1 MKKIGL
7 LYCLGFLGVL
17 ASCES
22 ETETENLAPVA
33 NQAILETFGTKINPN
48 ALPNYANQAVPNY
61 IRKDNT
67 GNNPITDEKATLG
80 RVLFYDKS
88 LSIDNSVSC
97 ASCHKQA
104 FAFSDTTLASP
115 GVQGGV
121 ATRHSMRLI
130 NTRFATEAKFFWD
143 ERAATL
149 EAQVT
154 TPIQDHAEMGFSGQ
168 NGRPNLAALLTKLGG
183 IAYYQDL
190 FTLAYGS
197 AAVTE
202 PRMQQALAA
211 FIRSIQSFDSKYDL
225 GRAQVVNDATPF
237 PNFTAQE
244 NLGKQLFLAPPVFD
258 GTGTRI
264 SGGVGCQACHAAPE
278 FDIDPNSRNN
288 GVVRRIAAGGALDLT
303 NTRSPSLRDAVN
315 ATGGSNGPFMHNGV
329 FATLQNVMGHYNS
342 IPMVQ
347 GNNNLDARLA
357 PGGIGQNLNLTPA
370 ETAALVA
377 FVRTLSGRDV
387 YTNEKWSDPF
397 AR

>member
-1 MKKIGL
+1 MKKITL
-7 LYCLGFLGVL
+7 LYCVGLLGLL

-22 ETETENLAPVA
+22 ETETENVTPVA

-67 GNNPITDEKATLG
+67 GNNPITDEKAILG
-80 RVLFYDKS
+80 RVLFYDKN
-88 LSIDNSVSC
+88 LSIDNTISC

-104 FAFSDTTLASP
+104 LAFSDTTLASL

-130 NTRFATEAKFFWD
+130 NSRFATEAKFFWD

-154 TPIQDHAEMGFSGQ
+154 SPIQDHAEMGFSGQ

-183 IAYYQDL
+183 IAYYQEL
-190 FTLAYGS
+190 FTLAFGS
-197 AAVTE
+197 SAVTE

-211 FIRSIQSFDSKYDL
+211 FIRSIQSFDSKFDV
-225 GRAQVVNDATPF
+225 GRATAANDAAPF
-237 PNFTAQE
+237 QNFTAQE
-244 NLGKQLFLAPPVFD
+244 NLGKQLFLTPPVFNPNSV
-258 GTGTRI
+258 RI
-264 SGGVGCQACHAAPE
+264 SGGAGCQGCHAAPE
-278 FDIDPNSRNN
+278 FDIDPNTRNN

-303 NTRSPSLRDAVN
+303 NTRSPSLRDVVN
-315 ATGGSNGPFMHNGV
+315 STGGSNGPFMHNGV
-329 FATLQNVMGHYNS
+329 FATLQNVMGHYNT
-342 IPMVQ
+342 IPIVQ
-347 GNNNLDARLA
+347 GNNSLDARLM

-397 AR
+397 TR

>member
-1 MKKIGL
+1 MKKITL
-7 LYCLGFLGVL
+7 LYCVGLIGVL

-22 ETETENLAPVA
+22 ETETENVTPVA
-33 NQAILETFGTKINPN
+33 NQAILETFGNKINPN

-67 GNNPITDEKATLG
+67 GNNPITDEKAILG
-80 RVLFYDKS
+80 RVLFYDKN
-88 LSIDNSVSC
+88 LSIDNSISC

-104 FAFSDTTLASP
+104 LAFSDTTLASL

-130 NTRFATEAKFFWD
+130 NSRFATEAKFFWD

-154 TPIQDHAEMGFSGQ
+154 SPIQDHAEMGFSGQ

-183 IAYYQDL
+183 IAYYQEL
-190 FTLAYGS
+190 FTLAFGS
-197 AAVTE
+197 SAVTE

-211 FIRSIQSFDSKYDL
+211 FIRSIQSFDSKFDV
-225 GRAQVVNDATPF
+225 GRATAANDAAPF
-237 PNFTAQE
+237 QNFTAQE
-244 NLGKQLFLAPPVFD
+244 NLGKQLFLTPPVFNPNSV
-258 GTGTRI
+258 RI
-264 SGGVGCQACHAAPE
+264 SGGAGCQGCHAAPE
-278 FDIDPNSRNN
+278 FDIDPNTRNN

-303 NTRSPSLRDAVN
+303 NTRSPSLRDVVN
-315 ATGGSNGPFMHNGV
+315 STGGSNGPFMHNGV

-342 IPMVQ
+342 IPIVQ
-347 GNNNLDARLA
+347 GNNSLDARLM
-357 PGGIGQNLNLTPA
+357 PGGIGQNLNLTPT

-397 AR
+397 TR

>member
-1 MKKIGL
+1 MKKITL
-7 LYCLGFLGVL
+7 LYCVGLIGVL
-17 ASCES
+17 ASCQPETQ
-22 ETETENLAPVA
+22 TETEAPLA
-33 NQAILETFGTKINPN
+33 NQAILETFGNKINPS

-67 GNNPITDEKATLG
+67 GNNPITDEKAILG
-80 RVLFYDKS
+80 RVLFYDKN
-88 LSIDNSVSC
+88 LSIDNTISC

-104 FAFSDTTLASP
+104 LAFSDTTLASL

-130 NTRFATEAKFFWD
+130 NSRFATEAKFFWD

-154 TPIQDHAEMGFSGQ
+154 SPIQDHAEMGFSGQ

-183 IAYYQDL
+183 IAYYQEL
-190 FTLAYGS
+190 FTLAFGS
-197 AAVTE
+197 SAVTE

-211 FIRSIQSFDSKYDL
+211 FIRSIQSFDSKFDV
-225 GRAQVVNDATPF
+225 GRATAANDAAPF
-237 PNFTAQE
+237 QNFTAQE
-244 NLGKQLFLAPPVFD
+244 NLGKQLFLTPPIFNPNSV
-258 GTGTRI
+258 RI
-264 SGGVGCQACHAAPE
+264 SGGAGCQGCHAAPE
-278 FDIDPNSRNN
+278 FDIDPNTRNN

-303 NTRSPSLRDAVN
+303 NTHSPTIRDAVN

-329 FATLQNVMGHYNS
+329 FATLQNVMGHYNT
-342 IPMVQ
+342 IPIVQ
-347 GNNNLDARLA
+347 GNNSLDARLM

-397 AR
+397 TR

>member
-1 MKKIGL
+1 MRKITL
-7 LYCLGFLGVL
+7 LYCVGLLGVL
-17 ASCES
+17 VSCQPETQ
-22 ETETENLAPVA
+22 TETEAPLA
-33 NQAILETFGTKINPN
+33 NQAILETFGNKINPN

-67 GNNPITDEKATLG
+67 GNNPITDEKAILG
-80 RVLFYDKS
+80 RVLFYDKN
-88 LSIDNSVSC
+88 LSIDNSISC

-104 FAFSDTTLASP
+104 FAFSDTTLVSP
-115 GVQGGV
+115 GVQGGA

-130 NTRFATEAKFFWD
+130 NSRFANEAKFFWD

-154 TPIQDHAEMGFSGQ
+154 SPIQDHAEMGFSGQ
-168 NGRPNLAALLTKLGG
+168 NGRPNLPVLLTKLGG
-183 IAYYQDL
+183 IAYYQEL
-190 FTLAYGS
+190 FTLAFGS

-211 FIRSIQSFDSKYDL
+211 FIRSIQSFDSKFDV
-225 GRAQVVNDATPF
+225 GRATAPNDAAPF
-237 PNFTAQE
+237 QNFTAQE
-244 NLGKQLFLAPPVFD
+244 NLGKQLFLAPPVFNPNSV
-258 GTGTRI
+258 RI
-264 SGGVGCQACHAAPE
+264 SGGVGCQGCHAAPE

-288 GVVRRIAAGGALDLT
+288 GVVRRIAAGGPLDLT
-303 NTRSPSLRDAVN
+303 NTRSPSLRDVVN
-315 ATGGSNGPFMHNGV
+315 STGGSNGPFMHNGV
-329 FATLQNVMGHYNS
+329 FATLQNVMGHYNT
-342 IPMVQ
+342 IPIVQ
-347 GNNNLDARLA
+347 GNNSLDARLM

-397 AR
+397 TR

>member
-1 MKKIGL
+1 MKKITL
-7 LYCLGFLGVL
+7 LYCIGLIGVL
-17 ASCES
+17 ASCEPKS
-22 ETETENLAPVA
+22 ETEAEAPLA
-33 NQAILETFGTKINPN
+33 NQAILETFGNKINPN

-80 RVLFYDKS
+80 RVLFYDKN
-88 LSIDNSVSC
+88 LSIDNSISC

-115 GVQGGV
+115 GVQGGA

-130 NTRFATEAKFFWD
+130 NSRYANEVKFFWD

-154 TPIQDHAEMGFSGQ
+154 DPIQDHAELGFSGQ
-168 NGRPNLAALLTKLGG
+168 TGRPNFAALLTKLNG
-183 IAYYQDL
+183 IAYYKEL
-190 FTLAYGS
+190 FQLAYGS
-197 AAVTE
+197 STVTE
-202 PRMQQALAA
+202 QRIQDALAN
-211 FIRSIQSFDSKYDL
+211 FIRSIQSFDSKFDA
-225 GRAQVVNDATPF
+225 GRALAPNDAAPF
-237 PNFTAQE
+237 QNFTAQE
-244 NLGKQLFLAPPVFD
+244 NLGKQLFLTPPVFNPNSV
-258 GTGTRI
+258 RI
-264 SGGVGCQACHAAPE
+264 SGGAGCQGCHRAPE

-288 GVVRRIAAGGALDLT
+288 GVVRRIAAGGPLDLT
-303 NTRSPSLRDAVN
+303 NTRSPSLRDVVN
-315 ATGGSNGPFMHNGV
+315 TTGGSNGPFMHNGV
-329 FATLQNVMGHYNS
+329 FATLQNVMGHYNT

-347 GNNNLDARLA
+347 GNNSLDARLM

-397 AR
+397 TR

>member
-1 MKKIGL
+1 MKKITL
-7 LYCLGFLGVL
+7 LYCVGLIGVL
-17 ASCES
+17 ASCQPETQ
-22 ETETENLAPVA
+22 TETEAPLA
-33 NQAILETFGTKINPN
+33 NQAILETFGNKINPS

-67 GNNPITDEKATLG
+67 GNNPITDEKAILG
-80 RVLFYDKS
+80 RVLFYDKN
-88 LSIDNSVSC
+88 LSIDNSISC

-104 FAFSDTTLASP
+104 LAFSDTTLASL

-130 NTRFATEAKFFWD
+130 NSRFATEAKFFWD

-154 TPIQDHAEMGFSGQ
+154 SPIQDHAEMGFSGQ

-183 IAYYQDL
+183 IAYYQEL
-190 FTLAYGS
+190 FTLAFGS
-197 AAVTE
+197 SAVTE

-211 FIRSIQSFDSKYDL
+211 FIRSIQSFDSKFDV
-225 GRAQVVNDATPF
+225 GRATAANDAAPF
-237 PNFTAQE
+237 QNFTVQE
-244 NLGKQLFLAPPVFD
+244 NLGKQLFLTPPVFNPNSV
-258 GTGTRI
+258 RI
-264 SGGVGCQACHAAPE
+264 SGGAGCQGCHAAPE
-278 FDIDPNSRNN
+278 FDIDPNTRNN

-303 NTRSPSLRDAVN
+303 NTRSPSLRDVVN
-315 ATGGSNGPFMHNGV
+315 STGGSNGPFMHNGV

-342 IPMVQ
+342 IPIVQ
-347 GNNNLDARLA
+347 GNNSLDARLM

-397 AR
+397 TR

>member
-1 MKKIGL
+1 MRKITL
-7 LYCLGFLGVL
+7 LYCVGLIGVL
-17 ASCES
+17 ASCQPETQ
-22 ETETENLAPVA
+22 TETEAPLA
-33 NQAILETFGTKINPN
+33 NQAILETFGTKINPS

-67 GNNPITDEKATLG
+67 GNNPITDEKAILG
-80 RVLFYDKS
+80 RVLFYDKN
-88 LSIDNSVSC
+88 LSIDNSISC

-115 GVQGGV
+115 GFQGGA

-130 NTRFATEAKFFWD
+130 NSRFANEAKFFWD

-168 NGRPNLAALLTKLGG
+168 NGRPNLAVLLTKLGG
-183 IAYYQDL
+183 IAYYQEL
-190 FTLAYGS
+190 FTLAFGS

-211 FIRSIQSFDSKYDL
+211 FIRSIQSFDSKFDV
-225 GRAQVVNDATPF
+225 GRATAPNDAAPF
-237 PNFTAQE
+237 QNFTAQE
-244 NLGKQLFLAPPVFD
+244 NLGKQLFLAPPVFNPNSV
-258 GTGTRI
+258 RI
-264 SGGVGCQACHAAPE
+264 SGGVGCQGCHAAPE

-288 GVVRRIAAGGALDLT
+288 GVVRRIAAGGPLDLT
-303 NTRSPSLRDAVN
+303 NTRSPSLRDVVN
-315 ATGGSNGPFMHNGV
+315 STGGSNGPFMHNGV
-329 FATLQNVMGHYNS
+329 FATLQNVMGHYNT
-342 IPMVQ
+342 IPIVQ
-347 GNNNLDARLA
+347 GNNSLDARLM

-397 AR
+397 TR

>member
-1 MKKIGL
+1 MKKITL
-7 LYCLGFLGVL
+7 LYCVGLIGVL
-17 ASCES
+17 ASCQPETQ
-22 ETETENLAPVA
+22 TETEAPLA
-33 NQAILETFGTKINPN
+33 NQAILETFGNKINPS

-67 GNNPITDEKATLG
+67 GNNPITDEKAILG
-80 RVLFYDKS
+80 RVLFYDKN
-88 LSIDNSVSC
+88 LSIDNSISC

-104 FAFSDTTLASP
+104 LAFSDTTLASL

-130 NTRFATEAKFFWD
+130 NSRFATEAKFFWD

-154 TPIQDHAEMGFSGQ
+154 SPIQDHAEMGFSGQ

-183 IAYYQDL
+183 IAYYQEL
-190 FTLAYGS
+190 FTLAFGS
-197 AAVTE
+197 SAVTE

-211 FIRSIQSFDSKYDL
+211 FIRSIQSFDSKFDV
-225 GRAQVVNDATPF
+225 GRATAANDAAPF
-237 PNFTAQE
+237 QNFTAQE
-244 NLGKQLFLAPPVFD
+244 NLGKQLFLTPPVFNPNSV
-258 GTGTRI
+258 RI
-264 SGGVGCQACHAAPE
+264 SGGAGCQGCHAAPE
-278 FDIDPNSRNN
+278 FDIDPNTRNN

-303 NTRSPSLRDAVN
+303 NTRSPSLRDVVN
-315 ATGGSNGPFMHNGV
+315 STGGSNGPFMHNGV
-329 FATLQNVMGHYNS
+329 FATLQNVMGHYNTLP
-342 IPMVQ
+342 IVQ
-347 GNNNLDARLA
+347 GNNSLDARLM

-397 AR
+397 TR

>member
-1 MKKIGL
+1 MKKITL
-7 LYCLGFLGVL
+7 LYCVGLLGVL

-22 ETETENLAPVA
+22 ETETENVTPVA

-67 GNNPITDEKATLG
+67 GNNPITDEKAILG
-80 RVLFYDKS
+80 RVLFYDKN
-88 LSIDNSVSC
+88 LSIDNSISC

-104 FAFSDTTLASP
+104 LAFSDTTLASL

-130 NTRFATEAKFFWD
+130 NSRFATEAKFFWD

-154 TPIQDHAEMGFSGQ
+154 SPIQDHAEMGFSGQ

-183 IAYYQDL
+183 IAYYQEL
-190 FTLAYGS
+190 FTLAFGS
-197 AAVTE
+197 SAVTE

-211 FIRSIQSFDSKYDL
+211 FIRSIQSFDSKFDV
-225 GRAQVVNDATPF
+225 GRATAANDAAPF
-237 PNFTAQE
+237 QNFTAQE
-244 NLGKQLFLAPPVFD
+244 NLGKQLFLTPPIFNPNSV
-258 GTGTRI
+258 RI
-264 SGGVGCQACHAAPE
+264 SGGAGCQGCHAAPE
-278 FDIDPNSRNN
+278 FDIDPNTRNN

-303 NTRSPSLRDAVN
+303 NTRSPSLRDVVN
-315 ATGGSNGPFMHNGV
+315 STGGSNGPFMHNGV

-342 IPMVQ
+342 IPIVQ
-347 GNNNLDARLA
+347 GNNSLDARLM

-397 AR
+397 TR

>member
-1 MKKIGL
+1 MKKITL
-7 LYCLGFLGVL
+7 LYCVGLIGVL
-17 ASCES
+17 ASCQPETQ
-22 ETETENLAPVA
+22 TETEAPLA
-33 NQAILETFGTKINPN
+33 NQAILETFGNKINPS

-67 GNNPITDEKATLG
+67 GNNPITDEKAILG
-80 RVLFYDKS
+80 RVLFYDKN
-88 LSIDNSVSC
+88 LSIDNSISC

-104 FAFSDTTLASP
+104 LAFSDTTLASL

-130 NTRFATEAKFFWD
+130 NSRFATEAKFFWD

-154 TPIQDHAEMGFSGQ
+154 SPIQDHAEMGFSGQ

-183 IAYYQDL
+183 IAYYQEL
-190 FTLAYGS
+190 FTLAFGS
-197 AAVTE
+197 SAVTE

-211 FIRSIQSFDSKYDL
+211 FIRSIQSFDSKFDV
-225 GRAQVVNDATPF
+225 GRATAANDAAPF
-237 PNFTAQE
+237 QNFTAQE
-244 NLGKQLFLAPPVFD
+244 NLGKQLFLTPPVFNPNSV
-258 GTGTRI
+258 RI
-264 SGGVGCQACHAAPE
+264 SGGAGCQGCHAAPE
-278 FDIDPNSRNN
+278 FDIDPNTRNN
-288 GVVRRIAAGGALDLT
+288 GVVRKIAAGGALDLT
-303 NTRSPSLRDAVN
+303 NTRSPSLRDVVN
-315 ATGGSNGPFMHNGV
+315 STGGSNGPFMHNGV
-329 FATLQNVMGHYNS
+329 FATLQNVMGHYNTLP
-342 IPMVQ
+342 IVQ
-347 GNNNLDARLA
+347 GNNSLDARLM

-397 AR
+397 TR

>member
-1 MKKIGL
+1 MRKITL
-7 LYCLGFLGVL
+7 LYCVGLIGVL
-17 ASCES
+17 ASCQPETQ
-22 ETETENLAPVA
+22 TETEAPLA
-33 NQAILETFGTKINPN
+33 NQAILETFGTKINPS

-67 GNNPITDEKATLG
+67 GNNPITDEKAILG
-80 RVLFYDKS
+80 RVLFYDKN
-88 LSIDNSVSC
+88 LSIDNSISC

-115 GVQGGV
+115 GFQGGA

-130 NTRFATEAKFFWD
+130 NSRFANEAKFFWD

-168 NGRPNLAALLTKLGG
+168 NGRPNLAVLLTKLGG
-183 IAYYQDL
+183 IAYYQEL
-190 FTLAYGS
+190 FTLAFGTS
-197 AAVTE
+197 AVTE

-211 FIRSIQSFDSKYDL
+211 FIRSIQSFDSKFDV
-225 GRAQVVNDATPF
+225 GRATAPNDAAPF
-237 PNFTAQE
+237 QNFTAQE
-244 NLGKQLFLAPPVFD
+244 NLGKQLFLAPPVFNPNSV
-258 GTGTRI
+258 RI
-264 SGGVGCQACHAAPE
+264 SGGVGCQGCHAAPE

-288 GVVRRIAAGGALDLT
+288 GVVRRIAAGGPLDLT
-303 NTRSPSLRDAVN
+303 NTRSPSLRDVVN
-315 ATGGSNGPFMHNGV
+315 STGGSNGPFMHNGV
-329 FATLQNVMGHYNS
+329 FATLQNVMGHYNT
-342 IPMVQ
+342 IPIVQ
-347 GNNNLDARLA
+347 GNNSLDARLM

-397 AR
+397 TR

>member
-1 MKKIGL
+1 MKKITL
-7 LYCLGFLGVL
+7 LYCVGLIGVL
-17 ASCES
+17 ASCQPETQ
-22 ETETENLAPVA
+22 TETEAPLA
-33 NQAILETFGTKINPN
+33 NQAILETFGNKINPS

-67 GNNPITDEKATLG
+67 GNNPITDEKAILG
-80 RVLFYDKS
+80 RVLFYDKN
-88 LSIDNSVSC
+88 LSIDNTISC

-104 FAFSDTTLASP
+104 LAFSDTTLASL

-130 NTRFATEAKFFWD
+130 NSRFATEAKFFWD

-154 TPIQDHAEMGFSGQ
+154 SPIQDHAEMGFSGQ

-183 IAYYQDL
+183 IAYYQEL
-190 FTLAYGS
+190 FTLAFGS
-197 AAVTE
+197 SAVTE

-211 FIRSIQSFDSKYDL
+211 FIRSIQSFDSKFDV
-225 GRAQVVNDATPF
+225 GRATAANDAAPF
-237 PNFTAQE
+237 QNFTAQE
-244 NLGKQLFLAPPVFD
+244 NLGKQLFLTPPVFNPNSV
-258 GTGTRI
+258 RI
-264 SGGVGCQACHAAPE
+264 SGGAGCQGCHAAPE
-278 FDIDPNSRNN
+278 FDIDPNTRNN

-303 NTRSPSLRDAVN
+303 NTRSPSLRDVVN
-315 ATGGSNGPFMHNGV
+315 STGGSNGPFMHNGV
-329 FATLQNVMGHYNS
+329 FATLQNVMGHYNTLP
-342 IPMVQ
+342 IVQ
-347 GNNNLDARLA
+347 GNNSLDARLM

-397 AR
+397 TR